1 MQDAAAGYAVRLD
14 RAIRTQAVRYRLS
27 RTAAWIIVLFPVM
40 AFFVWAVLLV
50 LPPTRLFAT
59 WVLRENHPVELLT
72 FAFAFAGAMRGA
84 ILAIQLGK
92 LREPWWTVAFFAL
105 FALGLL
111 FVAGEEVA
119 WGQWFLGFET
129 PAPIRAVN
137 AQGEFTLHN
146 IEGLHG
152 HNEFFR
158 LSFGL
163 GGILGVAIAG
173 RPMLEKVSASP
184 LLLSWF
190 LMNVAHATFDLWSDF
205 FPFADRFEFGGKLD
219 WYLGRTSELNEML
232 IAGAGFLFV
241 WLRGRATKAHG
252 TN

>member
-14 RAIRTQAVRYRLS
+14 RAIRTQAARYRLS

-40 AFFVWAVLLV
+40 TFFVWAVLLV

-59 WVLRENHPVELLT
+59 WVLLENHPVELLT

-119 WGQWFLGFET
+119 WG
-129 PAPIRAVN
+129 
-137 AQGEFTLHN
+137 
-146 IEGLHG
+146 
-152 HNEFFR
+152 
-158 LSFGL
+158 
-163 GGILGVAIAG
+163 
-173 RPMLEKVSASP
+173 
-184 LLLSWF
+184 
-190 LMNVAHATFDLWSDF
+190 
-205 FPFADRFEFGGKLD
+205 
-219 WYLGRTSELNEML
+219 
-232 IAGAGFLFV
+232 
-241 WLRGRATKAHG
+241 
-252 TN
+252 